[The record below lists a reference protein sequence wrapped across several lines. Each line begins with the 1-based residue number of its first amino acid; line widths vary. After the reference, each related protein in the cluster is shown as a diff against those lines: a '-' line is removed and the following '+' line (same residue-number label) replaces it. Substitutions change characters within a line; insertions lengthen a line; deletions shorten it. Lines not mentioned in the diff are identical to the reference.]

1 MLPHKHHFHQTE
13 VPQLAAAFNA
23 PLRVQYLPEA
33 AMKSASSDIRGPFR
47 IEGAPNVII
56 DTIKRGDDDDFLS
69 SSASKSVI
77 CRIYESK
84 GGHAKATLTT
94 TLPIAK
100 ASIVDLL
107 ERKIE
112 DLEIVSSQAKDE
124 SGKQSVKLNFRGFQ
138 VVTVKFEL

>member
-1 MLPHKHHFHQTE
+1 
-13 VPQLAAAFNA
+13 V
-23 PLRVQYLPEA
+23 
-33 AMKSASSDIRGPFR
+33 KSASSDIRGLFR